1 VEKPFAS
8 YALTA
13 NGEPLASNQK
23 SSTYRQR
30 LKHPLAAEEHE
41 SGQKLRCTI
50 LVWDEKGR
58 QKSRKK
64 RKNKDNERK

>member
-8 YALTA
+8 NALTA
-13 NGEPLASNQK
+13 YGEPLASNQK

-41 SGQKLRCTI
+41 SGQKLRCTFF
-50 LVWDEKGR
+50 LFGMRKEDKNLEK
-58 QKSRKK
+58 KK
-64 RKNKDNERK
+64 K